1 MNKTTEP
8 IHSQTRLQA
17 PYPMPLVRV
26 DVACLSV
33 ADGLLKVLLA
43 KRAHE
48 PYKQC
53 WGLPGGVLRIDLDE
67 SLESTA
73 RRVAHERMKLELGRL
88 DQVVSVGGANR
99 DPRAPW
105 AMTVVYRCFVGE
117 DFIPETGKRVEAF
130 EWLTLAEISR
140 ASSKGLMAFDHDDLI
155 SRAVA
160 GLRSD
165 VQAMRFSAS
174 WFAEPFT
181 VPELQSFCESVLGA
195 PLDKVTFRRRL
206 DVQQVLIPLSGQM
219 RTGPFRPAQLYV
231 LAE

>member
-1 MNKTTEP
+1 MNKTAEP

-33 ADGLLKVLLA
+33 ADGLLKALLA
-43 KRAHE
+43 KRAQE

-117 DFIPETGKRVEAF
+117 DITPETGKRVDAF
-130 EWLTLAEISR
+130 QWLTLDEISQ

-155 SRAVA
+155 SQAVA

-165 VQAMRFSAS
+165 VQAMRFSNS
-174 WFAEPFT
+174 WFIEPFT
-181 VPELQSFCESVLGA
+181 VPELQSFCESVLGE

-206 DVQQVLIPLSGQM
+206 DVHQVLVPLSGQM

-231 LAE
+231 LSK